1 MFVFAPIFTPTPKTT
16 TTLTPAP
23 QTLDP
28 SISTTP
34 RGTSHASP
42 SIRKLARELGVDL
55 SNVTGTG
62 QKGRVLDTDL
72 KGYVKQM
79 MTSGGMGSALPKTPN
94 IDFSKFGETQTLALI
109 LMGLGFVALV

>member
-1 MFVFAPIFTPTPKTT
+1 
-16 TTLTPAP
+16 
-23 QTLDP
+23 
-28 SISTTP
+28 
-34 RGTSHASP
+34 
-42 SIRKLARELGVDL
+42 LARELGVDL

-94 IDFSKFGETQTLALI
+94 IDFSKFGETQTLALSRI
-109 LMGLGFVALV
+109 NKLSGKHLTACWLNIPHVTQFDEVNIDKMESGI